1 MRVDENTS
9 YTVFEILIFLKFFFF
24 YFIIHFK
31 NLLERLEIKII
42 FKNESVASGFPTCD
56 SIGSVVEIL
65 SNSALLLDH
74 EKKMY

>member
-1 MRVDENTS
+1 MGVDENTS

-42 FKNESVASGFPTCD
+42 LKVNQWPVGFQLVTL
-56 SIGSVVEIL
+56 GSVVEIL

>member
-1 MRVDENTS
+1 MDENTS

-56 SIGSVVEIL
+56 FRI
-65 SNSALLLDH
+65 NSALLLDH

>member
-1 MRVDENTS
+1 M
-9 YTVFEILIFLKFFFF
+9 
-24 YFIIHFK
+24 HFK

-56 SIGSVVEIL
+56 FIGSEVEIL

>member
-9 YTVFEILIFLKFFFF
+9 YTVFEIFKFFFFF
-24 YFIIHFK
+24 YFIMHFK

-56 SIGSVVEIL
+56 FIGSVVEIL